1 MNVSEIEWKK
11 QKGILLENEK
21 ISIVLLPEL
30 GSKTASLYSKATNFE
45 LAAQYRSDYY
55 SIPYIGADFSEY
67 DASGMDDTFPNIN
80 ESDFRYASRSWHYP
94 DHGEIW
100 SSAFQY
106 DIENNK
112 VHLIFKSTTFSY
124 QYEKWV
130 HLEDD
135 EVVYTYRIINNDT
148 HPFPCIWT
156 FHGLFTY
163 TEDMGIFYPKD
174 RTKVLNVFESSL
186 LGDVGKVLELDNGE
200 YNFFGVPGRTSNS
213 LVKYY
218 LEGKCENGS
227 CGFYYPEKN
236 LKVSIK
242 YDCEKLPY
250 LGVWIT
256 AGGYRG
262 DYNCA
267 LEPSNGFYDEVGLA
281 DKNDSLFLLQPK
293 APLEFTLRI
302 KTEQYEKKIIK

>member
-1 MNVSEIEWKK
+1 MKITEIEWKK
-11 QKGILLENEK
+11 QKSILLENEK
-21 ISIVLLPEL
+21 ISIVILPEL
-30 GSKTASLYSKATNFE
+30 GSKTASFYSKEANFE
-45 LAAQYRSDYY
+45 LAAQYNGDNY
-55 SIPYIGADFSEY
+55 SIPYTGADFSEY
-67 DASGMDDTFPNIN
+67 DASGMDDAFPNIN
-80 ESDFRYASRSWHYP
+80 ESDFSYASHNWHYP

-112 VHLIFKSTTFSY
+112 VHLIYKSPAFPY

-135 EVVYTYRIINNDT
+135 EVVYTYEITNNGAD
-148 HPFPCIWT
+148 PFPCIWT

-163 TEDMGIFYPKD
+163 NEDMGIFYPKD
-174 RTKVLNVFESSL
+174 RTKVLNVLESDL
-186 LGDVGKVLELDNGE
+186 LGGNGRIWELDDRE
-200 YNFFGVPGRTSNS
+200 YNFFHVPDRKSNTMI
-213 LVKYY
+213 KYY
-218 LEGKCENGS
+218 LDGKCENGN

-242 YDCEKLPY
+242 YDCKKLPY

-267 LEPSNGFYDEVGLA
+267 LEPSNGFYDEIGLA
-281 DKNDSLFLLQPK
+281 DNNDSLLLLQPQDS
-293 APLEFTLRI
+293 LRFSLRI
-302 KTEQYEKKIIK
+302 KAEQYKKLRC